1 MDALLQVEGHECTC
15 KQVETGGWEPWGVV
29 YGKLWECTILEAVSV
44 LSNSGVDMDE
54 DTLIIDEEEMFEGG
68 LKVEQSVHS
77 KESQRIR

>member
-1 MDALLQVEGHECTC
+1 VD
-15 KQVETGGWEPWGVV
+15 

-68 LKVEQSVHS
+68 LKAEQSVHS

>member
-1 MDALLQVEGHECTC
+1 VD
-15 KQVETGGWEPWGVV
+15 

-44 LSNSGVDMDE
+44 LSNSGVGMDE